1 MSEKD
6 ELIYKIKNLAIDPE
20 SYRNGD
26 ELIKLMDYYG
36 ASNLTVLTIE
46 QLKEYYEREAG
57 NTTTRTTGSSR

>member
-36 ASNLTVLTIE
+36 VNNLTVISIE
-46 QLKEYYEREAG
+46 QLKEYYERATKTF
-57 NTTTRTTGSSR
+57 NA

>member
-36 ASNLTVLTIE
+36 VNNLTVLDIK

>member
-36 ASNLTVLTIE
+36 VNNLTVITIE
-46 QLKEYYEREAG
+46 QLKEYYERATKTF
-57 NTTTRTTGSSR
+57 NA

>member
-20 SYRNGD
+20 SYHNGD

-36 ASNLTVLTIE
+36 VSNLTVLTIE
-46 QLKEYYEREAG
+46 QLRSYYERATKTFKTG
-57 NTTTRTTGSSR
+57 TT